1 MKYLNKIILGLVG
14 LMLITVGCDTE
25 ELHELNI
32 NPQAVNEIDLN
43 YMFTAAQLGIAANG
57 SAGDNRYTDWRTN
70 IGLCGGY
77 IQQLTTFG
85 SISASGNF
93 YRHNEESVQCIFE
106 FSYNDQLKNLAE
118 VLKQTGVGG
127 YAEGKLKNT
136 VAAARILRAWTF
148 FRLTDYYG
156 AVPYFEAN
164 KGIDGI
170 FFPTYDNQSVI
181 YPDLLNEL
189 DEAVSSLSA
198 SNPDEGFKNAD
209 MIYQGDVDKWKRW
222 GNSLML
228 RYGMRVSNVDAG
240 MAATYVSKAVAG
252 GVFQSNDDNVWIPMA
267 LGPSEWTNQN
277 GISRAFYPGD
287 GGNQATLGEP
297 LINFL
302 KGSDPNS
309 AADDDPRLFI
319 MSGGLAE
326 WSAAAW
332 TPYPNGLDPLA
343 QRGVPP
349 GRYQSEVAVLLGL
362 PADFQQYEVFSRIN
376 YLLLDDDDPYM
387 IMNYAEVEFL
397 LAEAL
402 ERGIGSGISGTAQSH
417 YEAGVRAA
425 MQMYTPYDPSLEVS
439 DPAVD
444 AYLAT
449 YPYGGGGVTGSESNL
464 EQIAWQLWA
473 SKFLNWYD
481 AWVDWRRKDLPPL
494 VAYTSDDSPVTGG
507 IIAVRL
513 PYPNIEIAANENFN
527 QGSKNNYT
535 SPVWWDGGSE

>member
-1 MKYLNKIILGLVG
+1 MKYLNKLILFAAG
-14 LMLITVGCDTE
+14 LMLITVGCNTDA
-25 ELHELNI
+25 LQDLNI
-32 NPQAVNEIDLN
+32 NPQSVATIDVN
-43 YMFTAAQLGIAANG
+43 YMFSGAELSIASNG
-57 SAGDNRYTDWRTN
+57 FSGDNRYTDWRTN

-85 SISASGNF
+85 SISATGNF
-93 YRHNEESVQCIFE
+93 YRHNEEAVQCIFE

-118 VLKQTGVGG
+118 VLKQTGPGG
-127 YAEGKLKNT
+127 FAEGTKKNT
-136 VAAARILRAWTF
+136 REAARIVRAWTM

-156 AVPYFEAN
+156 AIPYFEAN
-164 KGIDGI
+164 QGIEGI
-170 FFPTYDNQSVI
+170 FFPAYDEQSVV
-181 YPDLLNEL
+181 YPELLKEL
-189 DEAVSSLSA
+189 DEAVAAISS
-198 SNPDEGFKNAD
+198 SNPDDGFAAAD
-209 MIYQGDVDKWKRW
+209 MIYQGDIAKWKKW

-228 RYGMRVSNVDAG
+228 RYGMRASNVDASL
-240 MAATYVSKAVAG
+240 ASTYVSKAVAG
-252 GVFQSNDDNVWIPMA
+252 GVFTSNDDNVWIRMST
-267 LGPSEWTNQN
+267 GPSEWTNQN

-343 QRGVPP
+343 QKGVPP
-349 GRYQSEVAVLLGL
+349 GFSHSEVAVILGL
-362 PADFQQYEVFSRIN
+362 PDNFNEYEVFSRVN
-376 YLLLDDDDPYM
+376 YLMLDDDDPYM
-387 IMNYAEVEFL
+387 IMNHAEVEFL

-417 YEAGVRAA
+417 YEAGVRSA
-425 MQMYTPYDPSLEVS
+425 MQMYTPYDPSLVVS
-439 DPAVD
+439 DAQVD

-449 YPYGGGGVTGSESNL
+449 YPYGGGGVTGGESNL
-464 EQIAWQLWA
+464 EQIGWQLWA
-473 SKFLNWYD
+473 SHYLNWYD
-481 AWVDWRRKDLPPL
+481 AWTDWRRTKLPPL
-494 VAYTSDDSPVTGG
+494 VAHTTDESPITGG

-513 PYPNIEIAANENFN
+513 PYPNIEVAANANFN
-527 QGSKNNYT
+527 QGSVNNYT
-535 SPVWWDGGSE
+535 SKLWWDTK